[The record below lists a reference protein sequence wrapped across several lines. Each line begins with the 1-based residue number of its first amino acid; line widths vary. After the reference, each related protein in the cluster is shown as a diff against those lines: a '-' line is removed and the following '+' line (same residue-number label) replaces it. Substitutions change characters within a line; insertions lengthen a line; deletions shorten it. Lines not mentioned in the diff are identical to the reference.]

1 MMGDAMAAIEDG
13 QQYEGATFTAYAAP
27 AQAFTRA
34 DFAGCHFDRCVFTE
48 GTFSHCSF
56 TDCRFTGCDLSL
68 ARVPGCRFTDTR
80 FHSSKLLGVDWTKA
94 GDAVIS
100 KLFLSVHFDDCLL
113 NYATFFGLTLRR
125 GRFAGCV
132 AREVDFREA
141 DLTETV
147 CTKSDFTGSKFH
159 HTNLTKADFRHATG
173 YAINPATNTVAKARF
188 SLPEAVSLLSGFD
201 IVIE

>member
-1 MMGDAMAAIEDG
+1 MAIIKSEIEDE
-13 QQYEGATFTAYAAP
+13 QQYDGVTIMAVVAP
-27 AQAFTRA
+27 TQTITRA
-34 DFAGCHFDRCVFTE
+34 DFIACQFERCVFTE
-48 GTFSHCSF
+48 AAFAHCSF

-68 ARVPGCRFTDTR
+68 ARVPGSRFTDTR

-125 GRFAGCV
+125 GRFTGCI

-159 HTNLTKADFRHATG
+159 HTNLTKADFRHASG
-173 YAINPATNTVAKARF
+173 YAINPATNTLTKARF
-188 SLPEAVSLLSGFD
+188 SLPEAISLLNGFD

>member
-1 MMGDAMAAIEDG
+1 MTAIEDG
-13 QQYEGATFTAYAAP
+13 QQYEGETFTAFAAP
-27 AQAFTRA
+27 MHTFTRT
-34 DFAGCHFDRCVFTE
+34 DFIACVFDRCVFTE
-48 GTFSHCSF
+48 SAFSHCSF

-68 ARVPGCRFTDTR
+68 ARVDGSRFTDTR
-80 FHSSKLLGVDWTKA
+80 FHASKLLGIDWTKA

-125 GRFAGCV
+125 GRFVGCV

-141 DLTETV
+141 DLTETL
-147 CTKSDFTGSKFH
+147 CTTTDFTGSKFH
-159 HTNLTKADFRHATG
+159 HTNLTKADFRGATN
-173 YAINPATNTVAKARF
+173 YAINPATNTVMKARF

>member
-1 MMGDAMAAIEDG
+1 MTAIEDG
-13 QQYEGATFTAYAAP
+13 QQYERVTFTAEAMP
-27 AQAFTRA
+27 GQTFTRA
-34 DFAGCHFDRCVFTE
+34 DFIACHFDRCIFTE
-48 GTFSHCSF
+48 CAFSHCSF
-56 TDCRFTGCDLSL
+56 TDCRLTGCDLSL
-68 ARVPGCRFTDTR
+68 AHVPGSRFTDTR
-80 FHSSKLLGVDWTKA
+80 FQACKLLGVDWTKA

-125 GRFAGCV
+125 GRFAGCI

-141 DLTETV
+141 DLTETI
-147 CTKSDFTGSKFH
+147 CMATDFTGSKFH

-173 YAINPATNTVAKARF
+173 YTINPATNTVTKARF

-201 IVIE
+201 ISIE

>member
-1 MMGDAMAAIEDG
+1 MTAIEDG
-13 QQYEGATFTAYAAP
+13 QHYESQTFTAVTGSV
-27 AQAFTRA
+27 QTFSGVDFT
-34 DFAGCHFDRCVFTE
+34 GCVFDRCVFTE
-48 GTFSHCSF
+48 CAFSHCSF
-56 TDCRFTGCDLSL
+56 ADCRFTGCDLSL
-68 ARVPGCRFTDTR
+68 ARVPGSRFTDTR
-80 FHSSKLLGVDWTKA
+80 FHASKLLGVDWTKA

-125 GRFAGCV
+125 GRFVGCI
-132 AREVDFREA
+132 AHEVDFRDA
-141 DLTETV
+141 DLTEAV
-147 CTKSDFTGSKFH
+147 CTRTDFTGSKFH

-173 YAINPATNTVAKARF
+173 YAINPATNTVTKARF

>member
-1 MMGDAMAAIEDG
+1 MTVFEDG
-13 QQYEGATFTAYAAP
+13 QQYDSATFTALAAP
-27 AQAFTRA
+27 MQTFSHV
-34 DFAGCHFDRCVFTE
+34 DFVGCIFDRCIFTE
-48 GTFSHCSF
+48 GAFSHCSF
-56 TDCRFTGCDLSL
+56 TDCRFVGCDLSL
-68 ARVPGCRFTDTR
+68 ARVPGSRFTDVR
-80 FHSSKLLGVDWTKA
+80 FASSKLLGIDWTKG

-113 NYATFFGLTLRR
+113 NYATFFGLALRR
-125 GRFAGCV
+125 GRFVGCI

-141 DLTETV
+141 DLTEAV
-147 CTKSDFTGSKFH
+147 CSTSDFTGSKFH

-188 SLPEAVSLLSGFD
+188 SLPDAVSLLSAFD

>member
-1 MMGDAMAAIEDG
+1 MAIIEIEDG
-13 QQYEGATFTAYAAP
+13 QQYEGVTFTALAAP
-27 AQAFTRA
+27 AQTLVGI
-34 DFAGCHFDRCVFTE
+34 DFVGCIFDRCTFAE
-48 GTFSHCSF
+48 GAFSHCSF

-68 ARVPGCRFTDTR
+68 ARVPGSRFTDTL

-113 NYATFFGLTLRR
+113 NYATFFGLALRR
-125 GRFAGCV
+125 GRFVGCI

-141 DLTETV
+141 DLTEAV
-147 CTKSDFTGSKFH
+147 CTKSDFTDSKFH

-173 YAINPATNTVAKARF
+173 YAINPATNRVTKARF
-188 SLPEAVSLLSGFD
+188 SLPEAVALLSGFD

>member
-1 MMGDAMAAIEDG
+1 MTAIEDE
-13 QQYEGATFTAYAAP
+13 QHYESQTFTAVTASV
-27 AQAFTRA
+27 QTFSGVDFT
-34 DFAGCHFDRCVFTE
+34 GCVFDRCVFTE
-48 GTFSHCSF
+48 CAFSHCSF
-56 TDCRFTGCDLSL
+56 ADCRFTGCDLSL
-68 ARVPGCRFTDTR
+68 ARVPGSRFTDTR
-80 FHSSKLLGVDWTKA
+80 FHTSKLLGVDWTKA

-125 GRFAGCV
+125 GRFVGCI
-132 AREVDFREA
+132 AYEVDFRDA
-141 DLTETV
+141 DLTEAV
-147 CTKSDFTGSKFH
+147 CTRTDFTGSKFH

-173 YAINPATNTVAKARF
+173 YAINPATNTVTKARF

>member
-1 MMGDAMAAIEDG
+1 MTAITVIEDG
-13 QQYEGATFTAYAAP
+13 QQYEGDIFTALIVP
-27 AQAFTRA
+27 AQAYTHI
-34 DFAGCHFDRCVFTE
+34 DFSACHFDRCVFTE
-48 GTFSHCSF
+48 SAFAHCSF

-68 ARVPGCRFTDTR
+68 ARVPGSRFTDSR
-80 FHSSKLLGVDWTKA
+80 FHASKLLGIDWTKA
-94 GDAVIS
+94 GNAVIS

-125 GRFAGCV
+125 GRFVGCI
-132 AREVDFREA
+132 AREVDFRDA
-141 DLTETV
+141 DLTEAV
-147 CTKSDFTGSKFH
+147 CTQTDFTGSKFH

-173 YAINPATNTVAKARF
+173 YTINPATNTVTKARF